1 MSKLTETQTLILSR
15 ASQQADRIALP
26 LPDRL
31 RGGAANKVIVP
42 LIQKGFLDEVE
53 ADIRNG
59 EPTWRKTG
67 DGHGT
72 TLVITDAGLEA
83 LGIEADSAPQSR
95 DEADVSPS
103 GGNHSD
109 AATDAP
115 VCRAPR
121 AGTKLATLVEMLRS
135 DGGATC
141 DELAAALEWRWH
153 TVRGALAGAVR
164 KRLGLNVTARDI
176 DGRGRVYS
184 IE

>member
-53 ADIRNG
+53 ADIRKG

-72 TLVITDAGLEA
+72 TLVITNAGLEA
-83 LGIEADSAPQSR
+83 IGVEMEKPQP
-95 DEADVSPS
+95 DPAQAKPK
-103 GGNHSD
+103 
-109 AATDAP
+109 
-115 VCRAPR
+115 PR
-121 AGTKLATLVEMLRS
+121 AGTKQAILIEMLEAP
-135 DGGATC
+135 DGATIA
-141 DELAAALEWRWH
+141 EIAKAVNWQSH
-153 TVRGALAGAVR
+153 TIRGAISGALK
-164 KRLGLNVTARDI
+164 KRLGLTVTSEKVAE
-176 DGRGRVYS
+176 RGRVYRIAS
-184 IE
+184 

>member
-42 LIQKGFLDEVE
+42 LIRKGFLDEVE

-67 DGHGT
+67 VSHGT

-83 LGIEADSAPQSR
+83 IGVEMETPKPEPERVKPI
-95 DEADVSPS
+95 
-103 GGNHSD
+103 
-109 AATDAP
+109 
-115 VCRAPR
+115 PR
-121 AGTKLATLVEMLRS
+121 AGTKQALLIKMLEAP
-135 DGGATC
+135 DGATIA
-141 DELAAALEWRWH
+141 EIAAATNWQPH
-153 TVRGALAGAVR
+153 TVRGAMSGALK
-164 KRLGLNVTARDI
+164 KRLGLTITSEKVE
-176 DGRGRVYS
+176 GRGRTYKIAS
-184 IE
+184 

>member
-15 ASQQADRIALP
+15 ASKQDDRIALP

-83 LGIEADSAPQSR
+83 IGVEMETPQP
-95 DEADVSPS
+95 D
-103 GGNHSD
+103 
-109 AATDAP
+109 P
-115 VCRAPR
+115 VQAKPKPR
-121 AGTKLATLVEMLRS
+121 AGTKQALLIEMLKAP
-135 DGGATC
+135 DGATIA
-141 DELAAALEWRWH
+141 EIAKAVNWLPH
-153 TVRGALAGAVR
+153 TIRGVMSGALK
-164 KRLGLNVTARDI
+164 KRLGLTI
-176 DGRGRVYS
+176 TSEKIKGRGRTYKIAS
-184 IE
+184 

>member
-15 ASQQADRIALP
+15 ASQQDDRIALP

-42 LIQKGFLDEVE
+42 LIKRGLLDEVE

-83 LGIEADSAPQSR
+83 IGVETKTPQP
-95 DEADVSPS
+95 EPAQAKPK
-103 GGNHSD
+103 
-109 AATDAP
+109 
-115 VCRAPR
+115 PR
-121 AGTKLATLVEMLRS
+121 AGTKQALLIEMLKAP
-135 DGGATC
+135 DGATIA
-141 DELAAALEWRWH
+141 EIAKATNWLPH
-153 TVRGALAGAVR
+153 TIRGAMSGALK
-164 KRLGLNVTARDI
+164 KRLGLTITSEKVAE
-176 DGRGRVYS
+176 RGRVYRIAS
-184 IE
+184 